1 MTSQPSSVSPPR
13 LAAWLVD
20 LFTVPG
26 EEEIQGDMV
35 EEFAQLASDS
45 GIGIARVWYWRQALR
60 TIPHLVIASYRAAP
74 WSTTAAVIGGHYLR
88 KLSGFV
94 GLPESPIFAVLRKYQ
109 VFENHFD
116 VYRFF
121 ASTGIDI
128 GHLLIFLF
136 IGAIVGLA
144 ARRRAMAATVTLGLY
159 FLSKAVV
166 GSLFIVATRSDFA
179 SLWRLAWYFS
189 DALAVVIGGAVVV
202 SIMRRSTATTLP
214 AAT

>member
-1 MTSQPSSVSPPR
+1 MTSQPSSVAPPR

-35 EEFAQLASDS
+35 EEFAQFASDS
-45 GIGIARVWYWRQALR
+45 GIGVARVWYWRQALKA
-60 TIPHLVIASYRAAP
+60 IPHLLVASYRAAP

-88 KLSGFV
+88 RLSGVV

-128 GHLLIFLF
+128 GHLFVFLF
-136 IGAIVGLA
+136 VGAIVALA
-144 ARRRAMAATVTLGLY
+144 ARRRAMAATVTLSLY
-159 FLSKAVV
+159 FLAKAVV
-166 GSLFIVATRSDFA
+166 GSLFVVATRGDYA
-179 SLWRLAWYFS
+179 YLWRLAWYFS
-189 DALAVVIGGAVVV
+189 DAFAVVIGGAVVV
-202 SIMRRSTATTLP
+202 SIMRRSSAAPLP